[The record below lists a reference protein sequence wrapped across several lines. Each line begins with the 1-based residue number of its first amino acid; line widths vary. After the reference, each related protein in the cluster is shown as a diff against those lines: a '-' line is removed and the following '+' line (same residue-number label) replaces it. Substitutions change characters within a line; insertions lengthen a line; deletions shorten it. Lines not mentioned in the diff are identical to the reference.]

1 MRMIF
6 AVAAALL
13 VTSVGAQA
21 KDKPADGPDKVV
33 CKRVY
38 DADTGS
44 HFTSS
49 KRICHTAL
57 EWKLL
62 EDETQ
67 RSMQTLRDHGGFNPN
82 NRAPGAG
89 GGPGGF

>member
-1 MRMIF
+1 MRALVAIA
-6 AVAAALL
+6 AVILSTAAA
-13 VTSVGAQA
+13 AQV
-21 KDKPADGPDKVV
+21 KDKPAEVQEKVV

-49 KRICHTAL
+49 KRVCRTAL

-62 EDETQ
+62 EAETQ
-67 RSMQTLRDHGGFNPN
+67 RSMQRIRDNGGFNPN
-82 NRAPGAG
+82 GRAGG
-89 GGPGGF
+89 VGGPG

>member
-1 MRMIF
+1 MRVLF
-6 AVAAALL
+6 GVAAALL
-13 VTSVGAQA
+13 FTAAGAQA
-21 KDKPADGPDKVV
+21 KDKPAGGPDKVV

-49 KRICHTAL
+49 KRVCHTSL

-62 EDETQ
+62 EDETE
-67 RSMQTLRDHGGFNPN
+67 RSMQTIRDHGGFNPN
-82 NRAPGAG
+82 GRAPGV
-89 GGPGGF
+89 GGPG